1 MDLGLCQ
8 HKIAF
13 SDADMNIKIEECGV
27 VPIILMVVEQQQK
40 MRLFQK
46 KNEGW

>member
-13 SDADMNIKIEECGV
+13 SDANMNIKIEECGV

-46 KNEGW
+46 KNEGC